1 MRKLQSPIIIIV
13 MTFLFITVSCKKQDK
28 KEAEAS
34 KVSLET
40 PFDSTLVKTFFVD
53 HPKLQKYQGDV
64 EKLYRKHQ
72 FHYVWYDENGFNDFG
87 NLLYDK
93 LNNLEEEGV
102 QVDVP
107 YKNKL
112 ADIYEDADNDQK
124 PDIEAELISSS
135 LYFFYADK
143 VFHGI
148 SASKTKDLGW
158 YLPRKKQSYV
168 SYLDSLLI
176 EPNLINKDEKGVLS
190 QYYLLKDVL
199 QKYRQIEKKGGWKTI
214 AIDPNVKSYKP
225 GDNSPTIA
233 QIRQRLFITGDI
245 SKDSKSTV
253 YDDALADGILKYK
266 MRSGNTPDKIIL
278 PAHIKDMNV
287 SVAQRIKTITV
298 NMERCRWISN
308 DITKSKE
315 FIVVNIPAY
324 ELTYFNNG
332 KPELRSKV
340 VVGKALNKTV
350 IFSAVMKFIAFSPYW
365 NVPTSI
371 LKKEIL
377 PAIEENENY
386 LAEHNM
392 EWNGNDVRQKPGG
405 QNSLGKVKFLFP
417 NSNNIYLH
425 DTPSKSLFNSE
436 DRAFSHGCIRVAKP
450 KDLANI
456 ILKNDPNWTPEKI
469 DAAMNSDTETMY
481 TLKNKIPVYIGYF
494 TSWVDDKGMIH
505 FYEDIY
511 NRDERLAS
519 LIFAK

>member
-1 MRKLQSPIIIIV
+1 
-13 MTFLFITVSCKKQDK
+13 MTFLFITVSCKKQEK
-28 KEAEAS
+28 KEVEEI

-40 PFDSTLVKTFFVD
+40 PFDSTLVKTFFVN
-53 HPKLQKYQGDV
+53 HPKLQKYQADV

-72 FHYVWYDENGFNDFG
+72 FHYVWYDDNGINDFG

-93 LNNLEEEGV
+93 INNLEEEGV

-107 YKNKL
+107 YKKQL
-112 ADIYEDADNDQK
+112 ADIYEDPDNDQK
-124 PDIEAELISSS
+124 PDIATELLSSS

-143 VFHGI
+143 VYHGI
-148 SASKTKDLGW
+148 AANKTKDLGW

-176 EPNLINKDEKGVLS
+176 EPTLINKDEKGVLP

-214 AIDPNVKSYKP
+214 TLEPNVKSYKP
-225 GDNSPTIA
+225 GDNSTTIA

-245 SKDSKSTV
+245 TKDSKSTV

-266 MRSGNTPDKIIL
+266 MRSGNTPDKVIL

-287 SVAQRIKTITV
+287 SVAQRIKTILV

-308 DITKSKE
+308 DITKSPE

-350 IFSAVMKFIAFSPYW
+350 VFSAVMKFIAFSPYW

-392 EWNGNDVRQKPGG
+392 EWHDSYVRQKPGG
-405 QNSLGKVKFLFP
+405 DNSLGRVKFLFP

-425 DTPSKSLFNSE
+425 DTPSKSLFSSE

-469 DAAMNSDTETMY
+469 DAAMNRSTETMY

-494 TSWVDDKGMIH
+494 TSWVDDKGIIH

-519 LIFAK
+519 LIFAN

>member
-1 MRKLQSPIIIIV
+1 MKKLSYPIVIII
-13 MTFLFITVSCKKQDK
+13 MALLLMTVSCKKQEQK
-28 KEAEAS
+28 AAEAT

-40 PFDSTLVKTFFVD
+40 PFDSTLVKTFFVN
-53 HPKLQKYQGDV
+53 HPKLKKYQSDV

-72 FHYVWYDENGFNDFG
+72 FHYVWYDDNGINDFG

-93 LNNLEEEGV
+93 INNLEEEGI

-107 YKNKL
+107 YKKQL
-112 ADIYEDADNDQK
+112 ADIYEDPDNDQK
-124 PDIEAELISSS
+124 PDIDAELLSSS
-135 LYFFYADK
+135 FYFFYADK
-143 VFHGI
+143 VYHGI
-148 SASKTKDLGW
+148 ATKTTTDLGW

-176 EPNLINKDEKGVLS
+176 EPNLIKKDEKGVLS
-190 QYYLLKDVL
+190 QYYLLKDAL
-199 QKYRQIEKKGGWKTI
+199 QKYRLIEKKGGWKTI
-214 AIDPNVKSYKP
+214 TIDPNVKSYKP
-225 GDNSPTIA
+225 GDNSKTIA
-233 QIRQRLFITGDI
+233 QIRQRLFVTGDI
-245 SKDSKSTV
+245 STDSKSTV
-253 YDDALADGILKYK
+253 YDAALAEGILKYK
-266 MRSGNTPDKIIL
+266 IRSGNTPNKTIL
-278 PAHIKDMNV
+278 PAHIVDMNV
-287 SVAQRIKTITV
+287 TIAQRIKTITV

-308 DITKSKE
+308 DIYKSPE
-315 FIVVNIPAY
+315 LIIINIPAY
-324 ELTYFNNG
+324 ELNYYNNG
-332 KPELRSKV
+332 KSELQSKV

-377 PAIEENENY
+377 PAIEKNENY

-405 QNSLGKVKFLFP
+405 DNSLGKVKFLFP

-425 DTPSKSLFNSE
+425 DTPAKSLFNSE

-450 KDLANI
+450 KDLANA
-456 ILKNDPNWTPEKI
+456 ILKNDPNWTSEKI

-494 TSWVDDKGMIH
+494 TSWVDDQGIIH

-511 NRDERLAS
+511 GRDERLAS

>member
-1 MRKLQSPIIIIV
+1 
-13 MTFLFITVSCKKQDK
+13 
-28 KEAEAS
+28 
-34 KVSLET
+34 
-40 PFDSTLVKTFFVD
+40 
-53 HPKLQKYQGDV
+53 
-64 EKLYRKHQ
+64 
-72 FHYVWYDENGFNDFG
+72 
-87 NLLYDK
+87 
-93 LNNLEEEGV
+93 
-102 QVDVP
+102 
-107 YKNKL
+107 
-112 ADIYEDADNDQK
+112 
-124 PDIEAELISSS
+124 
-135 LYFFYADK
+135 
-143 VFHGI
+143 
-148 SASKTKDLGW
+148 
-158 YLPRKKQSYV
+158 
-168 SYLDSLLI
+168 
-176 EPNLINKDEKGVLS
+176 
-190 QYYLLKDVL
+190 
-199 QKYRQIEKKGGWKTI
+199 
-214 AIDPNVKSYKP
+214 
-225 GDNSPTIA
+225 
-233 QIRQRLFITGDI
+233 
-245 SKDSKSTV
+245 
-253 YDDALADGILKYK
+253 
-266 MRSGNTPDKIIL
+266 L
-278 PAHIKDMNV
+278 PAHIKDMNI

-308 DITKSKE
+308 DITKSPE

-350 IFSAVMKFIAFSPYW
+350 VFSAVMKFIAFSPYW
-365 NVPTSI
+365 NIPTSI

-392 EWNGNDVRQKPGG
+392 EWHDSYVRQKPGG
-405 QNSLGKVKFLFP
+405 DNSLGKVKFLFP

-456 ILKNDPNWTPEKI
+456 ILKNDSNWTPEKI